1 MVELALI
8 AEMRDRDLDA
18 PLLSAVFEVGC
29 GRNRGARLER
39 PSRRAGQG
47 RDALLDEHDLSGDV

>member
-1 MVELALI
+1 MVELDLI

-29 GRNRGARLER
+29 GRIRGAR
-39 PSRRAGQG
+39 
-47 RDALLDEHDLSGDV
+47 